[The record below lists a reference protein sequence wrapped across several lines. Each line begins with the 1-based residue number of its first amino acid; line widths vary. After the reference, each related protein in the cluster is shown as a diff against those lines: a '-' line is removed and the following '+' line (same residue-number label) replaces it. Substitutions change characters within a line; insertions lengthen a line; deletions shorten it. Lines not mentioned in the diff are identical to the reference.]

1 MILKINVPTVHNE
14 ARLGD
19 IAKTVIM
26 PGDPLRAKY
35 IVENFFD
42 EYTCYNNVRGMLG
55 YTGNYKGV
63 RLSVQGS
70 GMGIPSMGIYSKE
83 LFEGY
88 DVDNIIRVGSAGS
101 LSNDRASKYAKDVK
115 LGDILVARDVDTDS
129 NFGISSGYEELYP
142 IASEKLLNILLK
154 IKDNVKVGTIFTSD
168 VFYKDK
174 EKLIEVSQSDVM
186 GVEMETYA
194 LYLNALSAGKNAL
207 AIFTVSDNPILG
219 EFIDSE
225 KREKGLNEMIEI
237 ALELAIKCEK
247 EEMI

>member
-1 MILKINVPTVHNE
+1 MKIEVPTVHNE
-14 ARLGD
+14 ARIED

-42 EYTCYNNVRGMLG
+42 DYTCYNNVRGMLG
-55 YTGNYKGV
+55 YTGHYKGV

-101 LSNDRASKYAKDVK
+101 LSNDLASDSAKGVN
-115 LGDILVARDVDTDS
+115 LGDILVAKDADTDS
-129 NFGISSGYEELYP
+129 NYGISSGYEEIYP
-142 IASEKLLNILLK
+142 VASDKLLNTLLEVS
-154 IKDNVKVGTIFTSD
+154 KDVKVGTIFTSD
-168 VFYKDK
+168 VFYK
-174 EKLIEVSQSDVM
+174 EKAELVEVSKTDVI

-194 LYLNALSAGKNAL
+194 LYLNALAAGKNAL
-207 AIFTVSDNPILG
+207 ALYTVSDNIILDKY
-219 EFIDSE
+219 INSE
-225 KREKGLNEMIEI
+225 EREKGLNKMIEI
-237 ALELAIKCEK
+237 ALEVAIKCEK